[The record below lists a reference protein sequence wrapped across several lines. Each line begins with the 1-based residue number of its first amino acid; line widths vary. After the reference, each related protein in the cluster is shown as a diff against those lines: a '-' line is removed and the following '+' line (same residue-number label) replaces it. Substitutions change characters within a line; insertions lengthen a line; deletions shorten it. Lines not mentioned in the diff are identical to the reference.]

1 MADVDRL
8 VALDRQTG
16 LLSLVM
22 WGSTGVCLDAL
33 PPGPCVKHHRRV
45 GKMSVAQARRSSVL
59 DRLLCMHD
67 TPAVTAAGGK
77 HLAPF
82 SAALRVGAQI
92 SALECLQAWLG
103 LLLSKC
109 GPFASLP
116 GTSRQLVGLMSLG
129 RCSCSHT
136 AATALQQHLVQAKNP
151 FGLPASHPVPPPPP
165 PRVQCCACLCCGRR
179 SATPA
184 TCAGVRP
191 PWQPC
196 GSPSYDAC
204 MAMPFQYSTRVVNA
218 LAAVLATGRFAS
230 LLNLYTILNGVFFSH
245 SCASV
250 VRATCPAVACPAVHR
265 VAGGRRLLRCA

>member
-8 VALDRQTG
+8 VALDRQMG

-196 GSPSYDAC
+196 GSPSWPCHSSTAPGWSMHWRPCWPPAALPAC
-204 MAMPFQYSTRVVNA
+204 STCTRFSMVCFS
-218 LAAVLATGRFAS
+218 LTAVP
-230 LLNLYTILNGVFFSH
+230 LLCVQP
-245 SCASV
+245 V
-250 VRATCPAVACPAVHR
+250 
-265 VAGGRRLLRCA
+265 LL